1 MSLAPGGKLIP
12 DASCETGR
20 QPAPAGDAGDR
31 SQVVVYETPVHVLAD
46 SVERVSVE
54 AIVLNGGSSSGKS
67 SLARCLQGILGPSW
81 LTLGV
86 DDLIRALPGGDKPS
100 SAQPSIDFVA
110 DGSIRVSDD
119 FRRAE
124 AAWYQGLAAIA
135 RCDTGLIIDEV
146 FLGGRASQE
155 RLAQVLS
162 DLTVLWVGVRCD
174 PEVAAGRE
182 GKRQDRIV
190 GMARL
195 QAEQVMRA
203 SSMTSWWTRPA
214 QVLRSA
220 QAPSPH
226 IWPARDSSVTRKRR
240 YLKPLGAQNGAT
252 EHQPSVRNR

>member
-1 MSLAPGGKLIP
+1 MSLAPSGKLIP

-31 SQVVVYETPVHVLAD
+31 SQVVVYETPVHILAD

-100 SAQPSIDFVA
+100 GVQPSIDFVA

-195 QAEQVMRA
+195 QAEQVHAGVIYDIVVDTTSA
-203 SSMTSWWTRPA
+203 STEECA
-214 QVLRSA
+214 SA
-220 QAPSPH
+220 
-226 IWPARDSSVTRKRR
+226 VTAH
-240 YLKPLGAQNGAT
+240 LAGTG
-252 EHQPSVRNR
+252 